1 MNRLKTALIFILL
14 FSISS
19 VYATEEEEVRVDNLN
34 YCDVS
39 KVAMNDYEPAIFET
53 TNNLLRKTGQEALFC
68 GESIVVYGRVLDQN
82 CVPVADAK
90 VYAWQ
95 TDCKGKYP
103 YKALK
108 KDVVD
113 KELMGEKTNL
123 TFVGNGTAT
132 TNNKG
137 EFHFVTVY
145 PPAMHDYGPHLN
157 IRVEHFS
164 MGDLQT
170 RLVLKGNKVRNPRN
184 DPDLTS
190 IYGAAAKRGM
200 KIYKFEVVIP
210 GTTNK
215 DY

>member
-1 MNRLKTALIFILL
+1 MNRLKTALISIIL
-14 FSISS
+14 FSISN
-19 VYATEEEEVRVDNLN
+19 VYAAEEEEIRVDNLD

-39 KVAMNDYEPAIFET
+39 KSAMNDYEPAIFET
-53 TNNLLRKTGQEALFC
+53 SNNLLRKAGEEALFC
-68 GESIVVYGRVLDQN
+68 GESIVVYGRVIDQN
-82 CVPVADAK
+82 CVPVSDAK

-113 KELMGEKTNL
+113 KELMDEKSNL

-137 EFHFVTVY
+137 EFHFVTIY
-145 PPAMHDYGPHLN
+145 PPPMHDHGPHLN
-157 IRVEHFS
+157 IRVEPFS

-170 RLVLKGNKVRNPRN
+170 RLVLKGKRVKNPQS
-184 DPDLTS
+184 DPDLAS
-190 IYGAAAKRGM
+190 ISGTAAKKGM
-200 KIYKFEVVIP
+200 KIYKFEIVIP

>member
-1 MNRLKTALIFILL
+1 MNISKLALI
-14 FSISS
+14 SIIFFVINSAQADKDS
-19 VYATEEEEVRVDNLN
+19 DNFN

-39 KVAMNDYEPAIFET
+39 KIALNDYEPEEFAK
-53 TNNLLRKTGQEALFC
+53 TNNLLRQTGEESMFC
-68 GESIVVYGRVLDQN
+68 GEAVVVYGRVLDQN
-82 CVPVADAK
+82 CVPISDAK

-108 KDVVD
+108 GGVIDEK
-113 KELMGEKTNL
+113 LMGEESNL

-145 PPAMHDYGPHLN
+145 PPAMHNVGSHLN
-157 IRVEHFS
+157 VRVEHFK
-164 MGDLQT
+164 MGNLQT
-170 RLVLKGNKVRNPRN
+170 RLVLKGNKVRKPSE
-184 DPDLTS
+184 DPDLNAIS
-190 IYGAAAKRGM
+190 AAAAEKGM
-200 KIYKFEVVIP
+200 SIYKFEVVLP

-215 DY
+215 EY

>member
-1 MNRLKTALIFILL
+1 MNKAKLALI
-14 FSISS
+14 SIIFLIISNA
-19 VYATEEEEVRVDNLN
+19 YADKDSDNFN

-39 KVAMNDYEPAIFET
+39 KVALNNYEPENFEK
-53 TNNLLRKTGQEALFC
+53 TNNLLRKTGEEAMFC
-68 GESIVVYGRVLDQN
+68 GEAVIVYGRVLDQN
-82 CVPVADAK
+82 CVPISDAN

-103 YKALK
+103 YTALK
-108 KDVVD
+108 EKVVD
-113 KELMGEKTNL
+113 EELIGEESNL

-145 PPAMHDYGPHLN
+145 PPSMHGFDPHLN
-157 IRVEHFS
+157 VRVEHFE

-170 RLVLKGNKVRNPRN
+170 RLVLKGKKARNPSN
-184 DPDLTS
+184 DPDLNS
-190 IYGAAAKRGM
+190 ISGAAAEKGM
-200 KIYKFEVVIP
+200 SIYKFEVVLP